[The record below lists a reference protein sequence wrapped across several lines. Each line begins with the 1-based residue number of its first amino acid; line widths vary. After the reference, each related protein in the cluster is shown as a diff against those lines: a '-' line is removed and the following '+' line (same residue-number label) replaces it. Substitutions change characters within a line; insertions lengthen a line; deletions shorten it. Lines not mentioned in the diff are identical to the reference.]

1 MAKQKRLN
9 KGQKRRIQQ
18 NREKRLAQEIDVP
31 SDQLGA
37 SETGIIVSRYGQ
49 HADLLTS
56 ENEIVRCHIRRTVD
70 SLVTGDKVQWRPMLQ
85 SQDGMRG
92 IIEAM
97 HERESLLSR
106 PDYYDGLKPV
116 AANIDQIFVIS
127 SVLPSFT
134 TQIIDRY
141 IVACEAIDIEPIIVL
156 NKADLLTEID
166 ADERALIEQ
175 RLADYR
181 AIGYQ
186 VLWVSSKTAD
196 GMAELNSMLSEH
208 ISIVVGQ
215 SGVGKSSIV
224 NQLLPEVA
232 TETKE
237 VSTNS
242 GLGQHTTTVATWY
255 PLKSGGA
262 LIDSP
267 GIREFALWHLEPEQV
282 ASGYIDFQPY
292 LGACKFKDCKHKNDP
307 GCALQEAVEQ
317 GEILPWRLENYH
329 RIIESMMAN
338 KPSRVSA
345 RGKL

>member
-18 NREKRLAQEIDVP
+18 NREKRLAREIDVP

-37 SETGIIVSRYGQ
+37 SETGVIVSRYGQ
-49 HADLLTS
+49 HADLLTTG
-56 ENEIVRCHIRRTVD
+56 NEIIRCHIRRTVD
-70 SLVTGDKVQWRPMLQ
+70 SLVTGDKVQWRPMIQ
-85 SQDGMRG
+85 AQDGMRG
-92 IIEAM
+92 IIEAV
-97 HERESLLSR
+97 HERQSLLSR
-106 PDYYDGLKPV
+106 PDYYDGVKPV

-156 NKADLLTEID
+156 NKADLLNQINTE
-166 ADERALIEQ
+166 ERQFIEQ
-175 RLADYR
+175 RLSDYQ
-181 AIGYQ
+181 AIGYR
-186 VLWVSSKTAD
+186 VLLVSSHTAE
-196 GMAELNSMLSEH
+196 GMTELNNMLSEH

-224 NQLLPEVA
+224 NRLLPDVA

-237 VSTNS
+237 VSSNS

-255 PLKSGGA
+255 PLNSGGA

-282 ASGYIDFQPY
+282 ASGYVDFQPY
-292 LGACKFKDCKHKNDP
+292 LGTCKFKDCKHKNDP
-307 GCALQEAVEQ
+307 GCALQEAVEKS
-317 GEILPWRLENYH
+317 EIHPWRLENYH
-329 RIIESMMAN
+329 RIIESMLAN

-345 RGKL
+345 KGKL